1 MAFFLGVSALGG
13 DRPWVG
19 SRPRFLMQIKGLVQN
34 PQRNW
39 LCLAEYRILDRFGNV
54 FNQMG
59 FVSHFRFSIS
69 SRAHLPCELA
79 LLVKNAALV
88 PRPSPRDSIHLRN
101 FVSRGQL

>member
-59 FVSHFRFSIS
+59 FVSHFHFAWLNRP
-69 SRAHLPCELA
+69 LKLA
-79 LLVKNAALV
+79 LFGTVPPAMPERSGTSTGAL
-88 PRPSPRDSIHLRN
+88 SNFNGSRDSPP
-101 FVSRGQL
+101 